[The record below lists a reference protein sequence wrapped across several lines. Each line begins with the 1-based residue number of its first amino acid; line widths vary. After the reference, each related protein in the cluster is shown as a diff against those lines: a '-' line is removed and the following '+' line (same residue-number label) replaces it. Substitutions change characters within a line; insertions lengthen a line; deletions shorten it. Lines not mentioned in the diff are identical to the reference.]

1 MRKNNFALL
10 FLLAFIFASC
20 QKEIDWGINNG
31 GGTSGTTLVKTVSKE
46 TVDSAVTVYSYD
58 VNKRLINVK
67 ITGKS
72 QGTDVGNE
80 ERIYRNAAGVITSMT
95 QINNML
101 LAAGIDSTVTRIN
114 SSTSPDRYSS
124 KISSISLFGFS
135 VMDSVLLLYNAAG
148 KVIEE
153 DTYQAI
159 PLLSQPYELT
169 LKVKYTYDAAGNIT
183 QTDTYSHDV
192 TTGADD
198 LATTIKY
205 TFDSKTAAITL
216 NSDAF
221 AIGHPDWVSINNA
234 SKVEITS
241 PTTPAANRTLNI
253 VYTYNSN
260 NRPKT
265 GVNTQTPGPVVSNL
279 TYYYQ

>member
-10 FLLAFIFASC
+10 LLLVFVFASC

-46 TVDSAVTVYSYD
+46 AVDSAVTVYSYD
-58 VNKRLINVK
+58 ANKRLINVK

-114 SSTSPDRYSS
+114 SSTSPDRYASKVSS
-124 KISSISLFGFS
+124 LSLFGFS
-135 VMDSVLLLYNAAG
+135 VMDSIVLVYNAAG
-148 KVIEE
+148 KVVQE

-159 PLLSQPYELT
+159 PFLSQPYELT
-169 LKVKYTYDAAGNIT
+169 LKVKYIYDAGGNIS
-183 QTDTYSHDV
+183 QTDTYSHDAA
-192 TTGADD
+192 TGVDD
-198 LATTIKY
+198 LASTIKY

-216 NSDAF
+216 NNDAF
-221 AIGHPDWVSINNA
+221 AIGHPDWISLNNA
-234 SKVEITS
+234 SKIEITS

-253 VYTYNSN
+253 IYTYNSN
-260 NRPKT
+260 SRPKT
-265 GVNTQTPGPVVSNL
+265 GVNTQTPGPIVSNL

>member
-183 QTDTYSHDV
+183 QTDTYSHDA